1 MGTRKAT
8 KGGGGLVVKSGIKGG
23 KLAVNHNRA
32 GLRVKSGV
40 RAGAG
45 KLATNHSRVSL

>member
-1 MGTRKAT
+1 MVTRKTAT
-8 KGGGGLVVKSGIKGG
+8 AGLVVKSGIRAG
-23 KLAVNHNRA
+23 KIATNHSRT

-45 KLATNHSRVSL
+45 KLATNHSRVAL